1 MKLKTLLITLSITL
15 VLSTAAISREYKVD
29 IKGMHA
35 SVQFKISHLGTSWL
49 WGRFDKFDGT
59 FNYNKEKPNESS
71 LSMTID
77 TTSVNTNHAE
87 RDKHIRGKG
96 LLETNDFP
104 QASFK
109 SDKVKFNADGTGT
122 ITGKLK
128 LHGVEKEI
136 TMAIKKV
143 GEGVDPWG
151 GYRAGFE
158 GAMKIVMAD
167 YGITKNLGKASEILE
182 LIVAIE
188 GVRQHK

>member
-1 MKLKTLLITLSITL
+1 MKLKTLIITFL
-15 VLSTAAISREYKVD
+15 LSTSAMAGDYKID

-49 WGRFDKFDGT
+49 WGRFDKFDGQFT
-59 FNYNKEKPNESS
+59 YDKDHPNDSK
-71 LSMTID
+71 LNMTVD
-77 TTSVNTNHAE
+77 TTSVDTNHAE

-96 LLETNDFP
+96 LLETDQFP
-104 QASFK
+104 EATFV
-109 SDKVKFNADGTGT
+109 SDSVNFNTDGTGT
-122 ITGKLK
+122 ITGKLN

-158 GAMKIVMAD
+158 GHMKLVLAD
-167 YGITKNLGKASEILE
+167 YGITRKLGKASETLE

-188 GVRQHK
+188 GVRKHKK

>member
-1 MKLKTLLITLSITL
+1 MKLKTLLFALALSA
-15 VLSTAAISREYKVD
+15 SAMAKDYKID

-49 WGRFDKFDGT
+49 WGRFDKFDGS
-59 FNYNKEKPNESS
+59 FNYDKSKPNASK
-71 LSMTID
+71 LSMTVD

-96 LLETNDFP
+96 LLETDQFP
-104 QASFK
+104 QATFSSETVTLN
-109 SDKVKFNADGTGT
+109 SDGVGT
-122 ITGKLK
+122 ITGKLT
-128 LHGVEKEI
+128 LHGVEKNI
-136 TMAIKKV
+136 TMEIKRV

-158 GAMKIVMAD
+158 GTMKIVLAD
-167 YGITKNLGKASEILE
+167 YGITRNLGKASEILE

-188 GVRQHK
+188 GVRQHKN